1 MKANTAGTFTSAAG
15 AIEAITLGYEPSYV
29 EVNNVTSNIVYR
41 VYNDGTNSVGS
52 NIAGA
57 TGVITQADATVIATA
72 NGFTVAAASLTTD
85 DVVYYK
91 AERLY

>member
-1 MKANTAGTFTSAAG
+1 MRANDAGTFTSAAG
-15 AIEAITLGYEPSYV
+15 AIETITLGYEPSYV
-29 EVNNVTSNIVYR
+29 EVNNVTTNIVYR
-41 VYNDGTNSVGS
+41 VYNDGTNTAGT

-57 TGVITQADATVIATA
+57 TGVITQSDATITPTA
-72 NGFTVAAASLTTD
+72 NGFTVAAAALSAS